1 MQVWT
6 KLFAKSPFKPLI
18 KHSEV
23 VIQTVEA
30 LEKALNAWYHG
41 NYGEMRDLAIEVDRL
56 EDIADRIKE
65 EIRDSLSSRLFMA
78 VSREDILIYLH
89 MQDKVADSAED
100 TAKWLLVGRPEGVPE
115 EIKEVILT
123 MGTESISAAKLLHRA
138 IVQMDRVIESGF
150 AEKEIE
156 KEYELIHAIEDVEKA
171 IDELN
176 TELMRLVFERAG
188 SLDWGTGIY
197 ILNVARTLSNI
208 SDKAKD
214 AAERLRLMMN
224 K

>member
-1 MQVWT
+1 VQLWS

-23 VIQTVEA
+23 VLQTVETLERA
-30 LEKALNAWYHG
+30 LKAWYRG
-41 NYGEMRDLAIEVDRL
+41 NYREMRDLAIEVDRL
-56 EDIADRIKE
+56 EDIADRIKA

-78 VSREDILIYLH
+78 VSRGDVLMYLH
-89 MQDKVADSAED
+89 LQDKVADSAED
-100 TAKWLLVGRPEGVPE
+100 TAKWLLVGNPEVPG
-115 EIKEVILT
+115 EIKDVIVT
-123 MGTESISAAKLLHRA
+123 MGTESINAAKLLHRA

-150 AEKEIE
+150 SEREIE
-156 KEYELIHAIEDVEKA
+156 KEYSLIREIEDVERA
-171 IDELN
+171 IDELD
-176 TELMRLVFERAG
+176 TELMRLVFD
-188 SLDWGTGIY
+188 SDMDWKTGTY
-197 ILNVARTLSNI
+197 VLNIARTLSNI